1 MKIKK
6 GGILSVLF
14 LGSILL
20 SVVIFLLHSNFFLSR
35 KQIGNSVSFPEKNS
49 TVSVEL
55 AVTPYQ
61 WSKGLMF
68 REELASGAGMLFV
81 FPNEEIRSFWMKNT
95 LIPLDILFINA
106 DKKIVTMYKNVQPCT
121 TLLCPQ
127 YASTENAMYVLEVNA
142 GFLNR
147 YTIQEGDQIVIER
160 NDQ

>member
-6 GGILSVLF
+6 GVILSVLF

-81 FPNEEIRSFWMKNT
+81 FPNEEIRSFW
-95 LIPLDILFINA
+95 
-106 DKKIVTMYKNVQPCT
+106 QPCT

>member
-1 MKIKK
+1 MKK
-6 GGILSVLF
+6 GIILSILF
-14 LGSILL
+14 LGSMVL
-20 SVVIFLLHSNFFLSR
+20 SVVIFLLHPSFFLSR
-35 KQIGNSVSFPEKNS
+35 KQIGNSVSFPEKNI

-106 DKKIVTMYKNVQPCT
+106 DKKIVTMHKDVQPCT

-127 YASTENAMYVLEVNA
+127 YASTVKAMYALEVNA
-142 GFLNR
+142 GFVDAHV
-147 YTIQEGDQIVIER
+147 IHEGDTLVIAKK
-160 NDQ
+160 